1 MTREIARAMPKQKNS
16 PQPASETLVLES
28 IGIHQGGR
36 CLLELDTRIAPGEIL
51 TVMGPSGVGKSTL
64 LAYIAGFLAPAFTAS
79 GRLWLGDSEITHRP
93 AERRQLGL
101 LFQDPLL
108 FPHLSVGGNLA
119 FGMHTGGSKRQR
131 RERVEDAL
139 AEIGM
144 SGLSRRDPGTL
155 SGGQSARVAL
165 MRVLLAEPRAM
176 LLDEPFSR
184 LDAAL
189 RDEIRQLVF
198 TRVRDRGL
206 PALLVTHDLADAEA
220 AGGPILEIASQRP
233 SVRPTGIER

>member
-1 MTREIARAMPKQKNS
+1 MQKQ
-16 PQPASETLVLES
+16 PRPEPLILENIS
-28 IGIHQGGR
+28 IHQDER
-36 CLLELDTRIAPGEIL
+36 CLLTLDTRIEPGEVL

-64 LAYIAGFLAPAFTAS
+64 LAFIAGFLAPTFTAN
-79 GRLWLGDSEITHRP
+79 GHLWLGNSDMTHLP
-93 AERRQLGL
+93 PERRRLGL

-108 FPHLSVGGNLA
+108 FPHLSVGANLA
-119 FGMHTGGSKRQR
+119 FGMPAGGSKRQR
-131 RERVEDAL
+131 RARAEEAL
-139 AEIGM
+139 ADIGM
-144 SGLSRRDPGTL
+144 AGFASRDPSTL

-198 TRVRDRGL
+198 RRVRERGL
-206 PALLVTHDLADAEA
+206 PTLLVTHDRADAEA
-220 AGGPILEIASQRP
+220 AAGPIVEIALLK
-233 SVRPTGIER
+233 

>member
-1 MTREIARAMPKQKNS
+1 MSEQPMPE
-16 PQPASETLVLES
+16 QPTPEALILDNIS
-28 IGIHQGGR
+28 IHQAGR
-36 CLLELDTRIAPGEIL
+36 RLLALDTRIEPGEIL

-64 LAYIAGFLAPAFTAS
+64 LAFIAGFLPPTFTAT
-79 GRLWLGDSEITHRP
+79 GRLWLGDSEISALP
-93 AERRQLGL
+93 AQRRRLGL

-119 FGMHTGGSKRQR
+119 FGMSAGGSKRQR
-131 RERVEDAL
+131 RARAEQAL
-139 AEIGM
+139 AEVGM
-144 SGLSRRDPGTL
+144 AGFASRDPGTL

-184 LDAAL
+184 LDAVL

-198 TRVRDRGL
+198 RHVRERGL
-206 PALLVTHDLADAEA
+206 PALLVTHDRADAEA
-220 AGGPILEIASQRP
+220 AGGPLTEVA
-233 SVRPTGIER
+233 THG